1 MVEFLYTG
9 TKARKLNI
17 AIFVSFFSGDVESKS
32 TPFVIYQKAKPKM
45 T

>member
-1 MVEFLYTG
+1 MVEFLYSG

-17 AIFVSFFSGDVESKS
+17 KILVAFFPGNIELKS
-32 TPFVIYQKAKPKM
+32 TQFVIYQKVKPKM

>member
-9 TKARKLNI
+9 TKVRKLNI
-17 AIFVSFFSGDVESKS
+17 EIFVSFIPGDVELKS
-32 TPFVIYQKAKPKM
+32 TQFVIYQKVKPKM

>member
-9 TKARKLNI
+9 TKARKLNVE
-17 AIFVSFFSGDVESKS
+17 IFVSFFPDEVELKS
-32 TPFVIYQKAKPKM
+32 TTFVIHQKAKLKM